1 MNERIMKY
9 QQILVEEYKRLH
21 PTEVENLTD
30 KEVALMNPITSA
42 DIEMF
47 LSVDLMHIKGEIN
60 ELLDEISDNE
70 KVIKDDKTYSD
81 LKKECRDENREFH
94 LRIQSL
100 KKDYEEIEQIYRSVV
115 KNEYNYSF
123 YTIKNYKLDL
133 TLFFD
138 FLNKSNI
145 NYLYLNKDNVLA
157 YLKYLDKMNLKNS
170 TISRRISAL
179 RTFYN
184 YLMNEGLINSNIF
197 LNVKNPKLE
206 KKLPNYLNYTEMEE
220 LLESIDIKTDEG
232 LKRRLLIE
240 MFYSTGCRVS
250 EIINI
255 KVKDID
261 FLNKKIR
268 IMGKGSKDRIVYYG
282 DYAKKY
288 LDKYLSKGLDKDYLF
303 VNKHGDKYTVEE
315 IELIVKDIMKHLSI
329 KTHVTPHTLR
339 HTFATHLLN
348 NGADIRS
355 VQELLGHSNLST
367 TGIYTHVSSDR
378 LKEVYFKT
386 FKR

>member
-1 MNERIMKY
+1 M
-9 QQILVEEYKRLH
+9 
-21 PTEVENLTD
+21 
-30 KEVALMNPITSA
+30 
-42 DIEMF
+42 
-47 LSVDLMHIKGEIN
+47 
-60 ELLDEISDNE
+60 
-70 KVIKDDKTYSD
+70 
-81 LKKECRDENREFH
+81 KKEEVLDNFFKV
-94 LRIQSL
+94 L
-100 KKDYEEIEQIYRSVV
+100 KS
-115 KNEYNYSF
+115 EYNYSF

-268 IMGKGSKDRIVYYG
+268 IMGKGSKERIVYYG